1 MQRFRL
7 TGPYQP
13 PVPLVFVLRE
23 RHVDVIYTEP
33 PQLCI
38 AARAGWS
45 GTVAQDGHT
54 LAAFRTVPA
63 RENAVVFSHQQAPAC
78 DVGAASNWGM
88 GVVTDSGL
96 GEGWSQ
102 AAVVPAAVVAPAWSA
117 PGVRDAGSADSWQ
130 PAVPRDQHQVRLS
143 WQVAIPADARLASRH
158 RDTDRFGPEW
168 VYVEQLPPYRPGAQP
183 LAFRF
188 NGNRYLPARN
198 PPVYFRLGR
207 SLRNR
212 PTQPRDQRVGIRHGT
227 PLQLDWGRSLPWGWG
242 TPADARPTGITYP
255 DYIGPVIIIEPP
267 VEPDILETYMI
278 ANSVSLVVLPD
289 RTPVDA
295 TNIKTGL
302 DRDSFSWKFSADLF
316 GRTSLNLVRPDANGP
331 KTLELTINGWVWTFL
346 VERYSSTAKFPAE
359 RFSIS
364 GSSRT
369 QLLAEP
375 YAPKRSAVN
384 AVGINARQV
393 AEDQLQFTGFTIS
406 WDATGIGPPDWTIPA
421 GALSYQDQTAMQ
433 VIARV
438 AEAAG
443 AFVRPARN
451 ADALTVLPCYREAV
465 WWWSSAIMDRI
476 IPAEIIT
483 DASGEWTPQPEWDS
497 VYVSGTTHGVA
508 VDVRRLGTAGNKSAP
523 DVFDDLI
530 TTTDA
535 ARSRGIC
542 EISKGGNQEIAN
554 RTIPLFPVGGSAPG
568 LVEPGM
574 LCEVRDPGDT
584 WRGLCLGVDIS
595 AEGVGASRVSQVLR
609 FERHHTGGA

>member
-1 MQRFRL
+1 MTQRFRL

-13 PVPLVFVLRE
+13 PVPLVFVLRA
-23 RHVDVIYTEP
+23 RHVDVIYPEP
-33 PQLCI
+33 PRLSI
-38 AARAGWS
+38 SARAGWS
-45 GTVAQDGHT
+45 GAAAADAATV
-54 LAAFRTVPA
+54 AAFRAVPPREA
-63 RENAVVFSHQQAPAC
+63 RVLLSHQQAPAQ
-78 DVGAASNWGM
+78 DAAMGSAWSVG
-88 GVVTDSGL
+88 VPTDSGQ
-96 GEGWSQ
+96 GEAWTAARPLSAAAQVVLWST
-102 AAVVPAAVVAPAWSA
+102 
-117 PGVRDAGSADSWQ
+117 PGVRDSGTADAWR
-130 PAVPRDQHQVRLS
+130 PALPLDQLSLRLS
-143 WQVAIPADARLASRH
+143 WQVGIPTDAGVGSRH

-168 VYVEQLPPYRPGAQP
+168 RYIEQLPPYRPGAQP

-188 NGNRYLPARN
+188 NGTRYQPARN

-207 SLRNR
+207 SLRER
-212 PTQPRDQRVGIRHGT
+212 PTQPRDQRIGIRHGT
-227 PLQLDWGRSLPWGWG
+227 PATLDWGRSLPWGWG

-255 DYIGPVIIIEPP
+255 DYNGPVIIIEPP

-295 TNIKTGL
+295 TGIKVSL
-302 DRDSFSWKFSADLF
+302 DIDSFSWKFSADLF
-316 GRTSLNLVRPDANGP
+316 GRTSLNLVRPDASGP
-331 KTLELTINGWVWTFL
+331 KTLELTVNGWIWTL
-346 VERYSSTAKFPAE
+346 MVERYSSTAKFPAE

-364 GSSRT
+364 GSSRS

-384 AVGINARQV
+384 AVDINARQV
-393 AEDQLQFTGFTIS
+393 AEDQLLFTGFTIN

-421 GALSYQDQTAMQ
+421 AALSYQDQTAMQ

-443 AFVRPARN
+443 AFLRPAREG
-451 ADALTVLPCYREAV
+451 DSLTVLPRYREAV

-483 DASGEWTPQPEWDS
+483 DSSGEWTPQPEWDS
-497 VYVSGTTHGVA
+497 VYVSGTSHGVA
-508 VDVRRLGTAGNKSAP
+508 VDVRRQGTAGNAPAP

-530 TTTDA
+530 TATDA

-542 EISKGGNQEIAN
+542 EISKGGNQEIAS
-554 RTIPLFPVGGSAPG
+554 RTIPLFPVGSAPG

-595 AEGVGASRVSQVLR
+595 ADGIGASRVSQVLR
-609 FERHHTGGA
+609 LERHHAGGV

>member
-13 PVPLVFVLRE
+13 PVPLVFVLRA
-23 RHVDVIYTEP
+23 RHVDVIYPEP
-33 PQLCI
+33 PRLCI

-45 GTVAQDGHT
+45 GVGAQDGST
-54 LAAFRTVPA
+54 LAVFRSVPPV
-63 RENAVVFSHQQAPAC
+63 ESAVLLSHQQAAEK
-78 DVGAASNWGM
+78 DAGAGAGWGA
-88 GVVTDSGL
+88 GNVTDTGL

-102 AAVVPAAVVAPAWSA
+102 AMIVPPVVATPAWSA
-117 PGVRDAGSADSWQ
+117 PGVRDAGSADAWQ
-130 PAVPRDQHQVRLS
+130 PAVPRDQQRMRLS
-143 WQVAIPADARLASRH
+143 WQVAVPADARLASHH
-158 RDTDRFGPEW
+158 RDTDRFGAEW

-188 NGNRYLPARN
+188 NGTRYQPARN

-255 DYIGPVIIIEPP
+255 DYNGPVIVIEPP

-384 AVGINARQV
+384 AVDINARQV
-393 AEDQLQFTGFTIS
+393 AEDQLQFTGFS
-406 WDATGIGPPDWTIPA
+406 VNWDATGIGPPDWTIPA

-451 ADALTVLPCYREAV
+451 ANALTVLPCYREAV

-508 VDVRRLGTAGNKSAP
+508 VDVRRQGMAGNKPAP

-530 TTTDA
+530 TATDA
-535 ARSRGIC
+535 ARSRGIS

-554 RTIPLFPVGGSAPG
+554 RTIPLFPVDGSAPG